1 MAICQCK
8 MIDLIHSEGA
18 FVSRGRRVR
27 TCALVC
33 VMPCAPVRRLARTHR
48 YGSAGKAGASV

>member
-1 MAICQCK
+1 MTICQCK

-18 FVSRGRRVR
+18 FGSRGVR